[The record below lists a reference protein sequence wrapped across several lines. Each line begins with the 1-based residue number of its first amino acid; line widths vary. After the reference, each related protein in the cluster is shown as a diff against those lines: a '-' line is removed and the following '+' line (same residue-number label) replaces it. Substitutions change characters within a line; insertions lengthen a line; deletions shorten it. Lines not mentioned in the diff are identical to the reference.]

1 MIEYYRSVRG
11 AVTRLGDY
19 APGCWVNVV
28 APTPDELT
36 YLTEQRG
43 VPLDYLL
50 YSLDLDE
57 RPRFERDDEYVLIV
71 MQTSFSFGGEAD
83 VPFDTLPLGIIHT
96 PSALVTVSTA
106 QNPVLEEF
114 KSGRIRNVSTVKR
127 NRFTMQIFLRVAQR
141 YLIDLKQINR
151 QVDAIETRLET
162 STRNRELLGLLRF
175 EKSLVYFKTALKANE
190 LMMERIRRDRVF
202 EMYPDDHDLFEDV
215 LIENLQAIEMTDIA
229 TTILVSMMGAF
240 ASVISNN
247 VNAVVKVLT
256 VATIMVAIPTWI
268 TGVFGMNVSLPL
280 QERPWAFTL
289 VIVLCLVSS
298 AALLVWFR
306 LKRWL

>member
-1 MIEYYRSVRG
+1 MIEYHRSVRG
-11 AVTRLGDY
+11 TLERLENY
-19 APGCWVNVV
+19 QPGCWVNVV
-28 APTPDELT
+28 APTQAELT
-36 YLTEQRG
+36 YLSQQHS

-57 RPRFERDDEYVLIV
+57 RPRFERDGEYILIV
-71 MQTSFSFGGEAD
+71 MQTSFPFGDEAD

-96 PSALVTVSTA
+96 PSALVSVSTTT
-106 QNPVLEEF
+106 NPVLEEF
-114 KSGRIRNVSTVKR
+114 KANRVRSVSTVKR
-127 NRFTMQIFLRVAQR
+127 NRFTLQIFFRVAQR
-141 YLIDLKQINR
+141 YLLDLKQINR
-151 QVDAIETRLET
+151 QVDAIETKLET
-162 STRNRELLGLLRF
+162 STRNRELLGLLRY

-229 TTILVSMMGAF
+229 TNILVSMMGAF

-256 VATIMVAIPTWI
+256 VATIMIAIPTLI
-268 TGVFGMNVSLPL
+268 TGFFGMNVPLPL
-280 QERPWAFTL
+280 RENPWAFL
-289 VIVLCLVSS
+289 LIISLCGLS
-298 AALLVWFR
+298 AAGLLLWFR
-306 LKRWL
+306 IKRWL

>member
-11 AVTRLGDY
+11 AVTRSEDY

-268 TGVFGMNVSLPL
+268 TGVFGMNVPLPIA
-280 QERPWAFTL
+280 ERPWAFAL
-289 VIVLCLVSS
+289 IIGLCLVS
-298 AALLVWFR
+298 AGALLVWFR

>member
-11 AVTRLGDY
+11 SLTRLEAY
-19 APGCWVNVV
+19 EAGCWVNIVV
-28 APTPDELT
+28 PTPDELT
-36 YLTEQRG
+36 YLSQQHG
-43 VPLDYLL
+43 VPMDYLL

-57 RPRFERDDEYVLIV
+57 RPRFERDGDYILIV
-71 MQTSFSFGGEAD
+71 MQTSFAFGDVAD

-96 PSALVTVSTA
+96 PAAIVTVSTA
-106 QNPVLEEF
+106 TNPVLEEF
-114 KSGRIRNVSTVKR
+114 KAGRIRGLSTIKR

-151 QVDAIETRLET
+151 QVDVIETKLET

-229 TTILVSMMGAF
+229 TNILVSMMGAF

-268 TGVFGMNVSLPL
+268 TGVFGMNVPLPL
-280 QERPWAFTL
+280 EGRPWAFAL
-289 VIVLCLVSS
+289 IIGLCALS
-298 AALLVWFR
+298 AAGMLLWFR
-306 LKRWL
+306 IKRWL

>member
-1 MIEYYRSVRG
+1 MIEYFRSVRG
-11 AVTRLGDY
+11 SLTRLEHY
-19 APGCWVNVV
+19 EPGCWINVV
-28 APTPDELT
+28 GPTPDELT
-36 YLTEQRG
+36 RLSQHYD
-43 VPLDYLL
+43 VPMDYLL

-57 RPRFERDDEYVLIV
+57 RPRFERDGEYILIV
-71 MQTSFSFGGEAD
+71 MQTSFAFGDEAD

-96 PSALVTVSTA
+96 PAALVTVSTVT
-106 QNPVLEEF
+106 NPVLEEV
-114 KSGRIRNVSTVKR
+114 KAGRIRGLSTVKR
-127 NRFTMQIFLRVAQR
+127 NRFTMQVFLRVAQR
-141 YLIDLKQINR
+141 YLLDLRQINR

-162 STRNRELLGLLRF
+162 STQNRELLGLLRY

-229 TTILVSMMGAF
+229 TNILVSMMGAF

-268 TGVFGMNVSLPL
+268 TGVFGMNVRLPL
-280 QERPWAFTL
+280 MDSPWGFAIIIT
-289 VIVLCLVSS
+289 LCLLS
-298 AALLVWFR
+298 AGGLLLWFR
-306 LKRWL
+306 TQKWL

>member
-11 AVTRLGDY
+11 ALERLESY
-19 APGCWVNVV
+19 QAGCWVNVV
-28 APTPDELT
+28 SPTQSELNH
-36 YLTEQRG
+36 LSQNHG
-43 VPLDYLL
+43 VPMDYLF
-50 YSLDLDE
+50 YSMDHDE
-57 RPRFERDDEYVLIV
+57 RPRFERDGEFILIV
-71 MQTSFSFGGEAD
+71 MQTSFDFGETAD

-96 PSALVTVSTA
+96 PAAIVTVSTA
-106 QNPVLEEF
+106 TNPVLEEF
-114 KSGRIRNVSTVKR
+114 KAGRVRDLNTVKR
-127 NRFTMQIFLRVAQR
+127 NRFTMQIFFRVAQR

-151 QVDAIETRLET
+151 QVDAIETKLET
-162 STRNRELLGLLRF
+162 STRNRELLGLLRY
-175 EKSLVYFKTALKANE
+175 EKSLVYFQTALKANE

-229 TTILVSMMGAF
+229 TNILVSMMGAF
-240 ASVISNN
+240 ASVVSNN

-268 TGVFGMNVSLPL
+268 TGVFGMNVPLPL
-280 QERPWAFTL
+280 EVKPWAFWL
-289 VIVLCLVSS
+289 IIGLCGVS
-298 AALLVWFR
+298 AVAMLLWFR

>member
-11 AVTRLGDY
+11 ILERLEAY
-19 APGCWVNVV
+19 QAGCWVNVV
-28 APTPDELT
+28 TPTPDELT
-36 YLTEQRG
+36 HLSQHYG
-43 VPLDYLL
+43 VPMDYLL

-57 RPRFERDDEYVLIV
+57 RPRFERDGEFVLIV
-71 MQTSFSFGGEAD
+71 MQTSFAFGEAAD

-96 PSALVTVSTA
+96 PAAIVTVSTRV
-106 QNPVLEEF
+106 NPVLEEV
-114 KSGRIRNVSTVKR
+114 KAGRIRGLSTVKR

-141 YLIDLKQINR
+141 YLLDLRQINR
-151 QVDAIETRLET
+151 QVDAIETKLET
-162 STRNRELLGLLRF
+162 STRNRELLALLRF

-229 TTILVSMMGAF
+229 TNILVSMMGAF

-268 TGVFGMNVSLPL
+268 TGVFGMNVALPL
-280 QERPWAFTL
+280 QERSWAFFL
-289 VIVLCLVSS
+289 IIGLCAVSAGS
-298 AALLVWFR
+298 LLLWFR

>member
-11 AVTRLGDY
+11 ALERLETY
-19 APGCWVNVV
+19 QAGCWVNVV
-28 APTPDELT
+28 SPTQGELD
-36 YLTEQRG
+36 YLSQHHG
-43 VPLDYLL
+43 VPMDYLL
-50 YSLDLDE
+50 YSMDHDE
-57 RPRFERDDEYVLIV
+57 RPRFERDGEYILIV
-71 MQTSFSFGGEAD
+71 MQTSFDFGEAAD

-96 PSALVTVSTA
+96 PAAIFTVGTA
-106 QNPVLEEF
+106 SNPVLEEF
-114 KSGRIRNVSTVKR
+114 KAGRIRGLSTVKR

-141 YLIDLKQINR
+141 YLIDLRQINR
-151 QVDAIETRLET
+151 QVDAIETKLET
-162 STRNRELLGLLRF
+162 STRNRELLGLLRY
-175 EKSLVYFKTALKANE
+175 EKSLVYFQTALKANE

-229 TTILVSMMGAF
+229 TNILVSMMGAF
-240 ASVISNN
+240 ASVVSNN

-268 TGVFGMNVSLPL
+268 TGVFGMNVPLPL
-280 QERPWAFTL
+280 EDKPWAFL
-289 VIVLCLVSS
+289 LIIGLCGSS
-298 AALLVWFR
+298 AAVMLLWFR

>member
-11 AVTRLGDY
+11 VLERLETY
-19 APGCWVNVV
+19 QTGCWVNVV
-28 APTPDELT
+28 SPTQNELT
-36 YLTEQRG
+36 HLSQHYG
-43 VPLDYLL
+43 VPMDYLL
-50 YSLDLDE
+50 YSMDHDE
-57 RPRFERDDEYVLIV
+57 RPRFERDGEFILIV
-71 MQTSFSFGGEAD
+71 MQTSFDFGEAAD
-83 VPFDTLPLGIIHT
+83 TPFDTLPLGIIHT
-96 PSALVTVSTA
+96 PTAIVTVSTA
-106 QNPVLEEF
+106 TNPVLEEF
-114 KSGRIRNVSTVKR
+114 KAGRIRDLNTVKR
-127 NRFTMQIFLRVAQR
+127 NRFTLQIFFRVAQR

-151 QVDAIETRLET
+151 QVDAIETKLET
-162 STRNRELLGLLRF
+162 STRNRELLGLLRY
-175 EKSLVYFKTALKANE
+175 EKSLVYFQTALKANE

-229 TTILVSMMGAF
+229 TNILVSMMGAF

-268 TGVFGMNVSLPL
+268 TGVFGMNVPLPL
-280 QERPWAFTL
+280 AEKPWAFL
-289 VIVLCLVSS
+289 LIIALCGLSA
-298 AALLVWFR
+298 AALLLWFR